1 MFLFYSPIDTWDC
14 YYFENASTKVFWHSC
29 SPNFLNRKKWLSLVS
44 LFLHLYRILLGRY
57 CQENVKS
64 EVFRK
69 KDIKGSWPY
78 MALKRT
84 YLLTITVKFFQ
95 STSTSMAIYYWFV
108 FSAILQRKTISAT
121 YLSSKFQEECSIKR

>member
-1 MFLFYSPIDTWDC
+1 
-14 YYFENASTKVFWHSC
+14 
-29 SPNFLNRKKWLSLVS
+29 
-44 LFLHLYRILLGRY
+44 
-57 CQENVKS
+57 
-64 EVFRK
+64 
-69 KDIKGSWPY
+69 

-121 YLSSKFQEECSIKR
+121 YLSSKFQEEFSIKR

>member
-1 MFLFYSPIDTWDC
+1 
-14 YYFENASTKVFWHSC
+14 
-29 SPNFLNRKKWLSLVS
+29 
-44 LFLHLYRILLGRY
+44 
-57 CQENVKS
+57 
-64 EVFRK
+64 
-69 KDIKGSWPY
+69 